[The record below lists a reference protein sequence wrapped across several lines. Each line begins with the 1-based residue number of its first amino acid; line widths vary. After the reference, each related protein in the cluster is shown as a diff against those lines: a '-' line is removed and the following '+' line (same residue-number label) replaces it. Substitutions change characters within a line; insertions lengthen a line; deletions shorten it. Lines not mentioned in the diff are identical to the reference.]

1 MVKNIDPHGGKLI
14 NRIVSTEE
22 REALLD
28 KATHYDMKKIQ
39 LNAREMSD
47 LDMIAVGAMSPLE
60 GFMCKA
66 DYDNVVDN
74 MRLSSGLPWSIPIVI
89 STTKEKIE
97 GLKPGKDVALV
108 DQANEVVAILHL
120 EEIFHH
126 DKPKESLE
134 VYGTDDQKHPGVDYV
149 SKMGE
154 YLLGGRV
161 SVVNRAKP
169 GNFLAYRLDP
179 AETRELFV
187 KKGWRRVVGFQTRNP
202 VHRAHEYIQKCA
214 LEIVDAI
221 LLHPLVGETK
231 SDDIPADVRIKSYE
245 ILLEKYYPKDR
256 AMLSV

>member
-14 NRIVSTEE
+14 KRIVSAEE

-39 LNAREMSD
+39 LNSREMSD

-74 MRLSSGLPWSIPIVI
+74 MRLSNGLPWSIPIVL
-89 STTKEKIE
+89 SVTKEKIE

-108 DQANEVVAILHL
+108 DQANEVVAVLHL

-126 DKPKESLE
+126 DKQKESLE
-134 VYGTDDQKHPGVDYV
+134 VYGTDDAKHPGVDYV
-149 SKMGE
+149 CKMGE
-154 YLLGGRV
+154 YLLGGKI

-169 GNFLAYRLDP
+169 SNFFNIQVGTRLKP
-179 AETRELFV
+179 E
-187 KKGWRRVVGFQTRNP
+187 N
-202 VHRAHEYIQKCA
+202 C
-214 LEIVDAI
+214 
-221 LLHPLVGETK
+221 
-231 SDDIPADVRIKSYE
+231 S
-245 ILLEKYYPKDR
+245 
-256 AMLSV
+256 